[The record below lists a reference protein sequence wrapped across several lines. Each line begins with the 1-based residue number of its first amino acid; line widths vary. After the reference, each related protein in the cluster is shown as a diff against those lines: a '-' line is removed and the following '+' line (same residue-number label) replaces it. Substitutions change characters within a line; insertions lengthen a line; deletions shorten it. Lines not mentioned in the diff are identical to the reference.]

1 MDMRPY
7 VVVMGVAGCGKT
19 ELGRQLAQTLNLPFI
34 EGDRF
39 HSDSN
44 IQKMKTGIALT
55 DEDRADWL
63 QAIIDASLSGSQGA
77 VIACSALKQRY
88 RDVFRQQLS
97 NLTFLYLEIDKSTA
111 LHRVTS
117 RPDHFYP
124 PSLVNSQFEVLE
136 VPSQEQDVL
145 ALDATEPVVSLIAR
159 AKAWLR
165 GATSAVL
172 A

>member
-1 MDMRPY
+1 
-7 VVVMGVAGCGKT
+7 MGVAGCGKT
-19 ELGRQLAQTLNLPFI
+19 KLGRQLAQTLNLPFI

-55 DEDRADWL
+55 DEDRASWL

-97 NLTFLYLEIDKSTA
+97 NLTFLYLEIDEGTA